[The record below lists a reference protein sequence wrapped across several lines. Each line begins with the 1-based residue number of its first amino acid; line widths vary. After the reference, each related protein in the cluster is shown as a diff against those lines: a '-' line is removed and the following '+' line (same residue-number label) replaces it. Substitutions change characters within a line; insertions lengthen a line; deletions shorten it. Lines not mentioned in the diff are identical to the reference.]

1 MYLGLLSITT
11 ACFYL
16 QENTSFALLK
26 ENSQHP
32 AFAIGPWHTPLHTQW
47 EGGTF
52 SHHTLF
58 PHLMMPDYAQFG
70 FSRDGYSAFQCLP
83 LSPFPWFEPLLE
95 TVCSVSSHLSVFKL
109 LPEEQ
114 RSFLLVL
121 SQEMCATE
129 YQPAPR
135 RSGADTNL
143 CRWYCRVSGYVY
155 FLVVIIAV
163 LAF

>member
-1 MYLGLLSITT
+1 MLS
-11 ACFYL
+11 L
-16 QENTSFALLK
+16 VSQEMGILPS
-26 ENSQHP
+26 SVC
-32 AFAIGPWHTPLHTQW
+32 PLVH
-47 EGGTF
+47 F
-52 SHHTLF
+52 HDLN
-58 PHLMMPDYAQFG
+58 P
-70 FSRDGYSAFQCLP
+70 
-83 LSPFPWFEPLLE
+83 
-95 TVCSVSSHLSVFKL
+95 CSVSSHLSVFKL

-135 RSGADTNL
+135 RSGADINL